1 MTTCMRS
8 AKTMAP
14 HSILNSLYFCVII
27 LHIRSSF
34 EPSATQHIV
43 SACQPAVLPLY
54 HTHSRSPPS
63 DKAPGEDVPMEDNPA
78 YGDVNIHDTVKE
90 PKEN

>member
-14 HSILNSLYFCVII
+14 HSRLNSIFCVIK

-34 EPSATQHIV
+34 EPSATQDIV
-43 SACQPAVLPLY
+43 SACQPEVLPLY
-54 HTHSRSPPS
+54 HTHSRSSPS
-63 DKAPGEDVPMEDNPA
+63 DKAAGEDVPMEDNPA
-78 YGDVNIHDTVKE
+78 YGDISIYI
-90 PKEN
+90 